1 MVAIGGG
8 FVVLSKLDTGFSEF
22 ITGSVV
28 KVRRTERFSACI
40 GLSMEDR
47 GPCRSATL
55 LTRAVRPAKLRSSQE
70 HGGQHSHWAI
80 AAAGLGRLCRL

>member
-28 KVRRTERFSACI
+28 KVCRF
-40 GLSMEDR
+40 
-47 GPCRSATL
+47 
-55 LTRAVRPAKLRSSQE
+55 
-70 HGGQHSHWAI
+70 
-80 AAAGLGRLCRL
+80 AADSLFAGVSGMSR

>member
-40 GLSMEDR
+40 WIVDGGSRPLSQCPANK
-47 GPCRSATL
+47 GSP
-55 LTRAVRPAKLRSSQE
+55 PAKLRSLQE
-70 HGGQHSHWAI
+70 HGCQNF
-80 AAAGLGRLCRL
+80 

>member
-28 KVRRTERFSACI
+28 KVRRPAADSLFCLQVYVIVKFMA
-40 GLSMEDR
+40 
-47 GPCRSATL
+47 PCRARTTSKKRVLCCA
-55 LTRAVRPAKLRSSQE
+55 REAASPSHACYKGVAKN
-70 HGGQHSHWAI
+70 
-80 AAAGLGRLCRL
+80 